1 MANIK
6 SETTGQKHISTI
18 ATDIKQLISDI
29 STGKPANM
37 TEENL
42 NVFLNNIKEA
52 ILAWNTSQVKAEK
65 YEGKLRM
72 SSIGKP
78 ARQLWYDKHS
88 PKDRKDEDTGLNLK
102 FLYGHIIEHLVLYLA
117 ELAGHKIKDQ
127 QRKVEVSG
135 VAGHIDSIIDG
146 EVCDVKSA
154 SPFSFKKFQSG
165 EIVGDDPFGYHAQ
178 LAAYEEGCDTKAG
191 GFLVVDKSSGD
202 ICFYKPD
209 DMAKPNVKSLIKNLR
224 ESLEKDTPP
233 EKCYEFKTEKNGNK
247 TLATGCMFCPH
258 KWECHSD
265 ANSGKGL
272 RVFKYSNKNVMLA
285 EVVKEPN
292 VDEITNQYK
301 EQLKNYGKRTE
312 TQAPTN

>member
-1 MANIK
+1 MENIK
-6 SETTGQKHISTI
+6 SETTGQKHISTL

-42 NVFLNNIKEA
+42 NVFLNNIKQA
-52 ILAWNTSQVKAEK
+52 ILSWNTSQVKAEK

-88 PKDRKDEDTGLNLK
+88 PKDRKNEDTGLNLK

-117 ELAGHKIKDQ
+117 ELAGHKIEDQ
-127 QRKVEVSG
+127 QRKIEVEGVS
-135 VAGHIDSIIDG
+135 GHIDSIIDG
-146 EVCDVKSA
+146 EICDVKSA
-154 SPFSFKKFQSG
+154 SSFSFKKFKSG

-178 LAAYEEGCDTKAG
+178 LAGYEEGCGTKAG
-191 GFLVVDKSSGD
+191 GFLVVDKSNGD

-224 ESLEKDTPP
+224 TALEKDTPP

-265 ANSGKGL
+265 TNNGKGL

-285 EVVKEPN
+285 DVVKQPLVE
-292 VDEITNQYK
+292 EITY
-301 EQLKNYGKRTE
+301 EYEDQLKNYGKRT
-312 TQAPTN
+312 QA

>member
-18 ATDIKQLISDI
+18 ATYIKQLISDI
-29 STGKPANM
+29 YTGKPANM

-135 VAGHIDSIIDG
+135 VSGHIDSIIDG

-265 ANSGKGL
+265 ANGGKGL

-312 TQAPTN
+312 TQAPAN

>member
-1 MANIK
+1 M
-6 SETTGQKHISTI
+6 
-18 ATDIKQLISDI
+18 ISDI

-135 VAGHIDSIIDG
+135 VSGHIDSIIDG

-191 GFLVVDKSSGD
+191 GFLVVYKSSGD

-265 ANSGKGL
+265 ANGGKGL

-312 TQAPTN
+312 TQAPAN

>member
-1 MANIK
+1 MENIK
-6 SETTGQKHISTI
+6 LETTGQKHISTL
-18 ATDIKQLISDI
+18 ATDIKKLIADI
-29 STGKPANM
+29 SNGKPADMN
-37 TEENL
+37 EENI

-52 ILAWNTSQVKAEK
+52 MLAWNTPPVKTDK
-65 YEGKLRM
+65 EGQLRM
-72 SSIGKP
+72 SVLGKP
-78 ARQLWYDKHS
+78 PRQLWYDKHS
-88 PKDRKDEDTGLNLK
+88 PKERRDDDAGLNLK

-117 ELAGHKIKDQ
+117 ELAGHKIEDQ
-127 QRKVEVSG
+127 QKKVEIDG
-135 VAGHIDSIIDG
+135 ITGHIDSKIDG
-146 EVCDVKSA
+146 EICDVKSA

-178 LAAYEEGCDTKAG
+178 LSGYETAMGTKAG

-209 DMAKPNVKSLIKNLR
+209 DMAKPNVKSLIKTLK
-224 ESLEKDTPP
+224 STLEQDTPP

-258 KWECHSD
+258 KWECHAD
-265 ANSGKGL
+265 ANDGKGL

-285 EVVKEPN
+285 KVVKQPN
-292 VDEITNQYK
+292 VDEITNEYK

-312 TQAPTN
+312 TQTLAN

>member
-1 MANIK
+1 MENIK
-6 SETTGQKHISTI
+6 SETTGQKHISTL
-18 ATDIKQLISDI
+18 ATDIKHLISEI
-29 STGKPANM
+29 SNGKPANM
-37 TEENL
+37 TEENMD
-42 NVFLNNIKEA
+42 VFLKNIKEA
-52 ILAWNTSQVKAEK
+52 MLAWNTPPVRTDK
-65 YEGKLRM
+65 EGKLRM
-72 SSIGKP
+72 SVLGKP

-88 PKDRKDEDTGLNLK
+88 PKDRKDEDAGLNLK

-117 ELAGHKIKDQ
+117 ELAGHKIEDQ
-127 QRKVEVSG
+127 QKKVEIDG
-135 VAGHIDSIIDG
+135 VTGHIDSKIDG
-146 EVCDVKSA
+146 EICDVKSA

-178 LAAYEEGCDTKAG
+178 LSGYETAMGTKAG

-202 ICFYKPD
+202 ICFYKPE

-224 ESLEKDTPP
+224 TTLEQDTPP

-265 ANSGKGL
+265 TNDGKGL

-285 EVVKEPN
+285 DVVKQPLVE
-292 VDEITNQYK
+292 EITY
-301 EQLKNYGKRTE
+301 EYERTIKRL
-312 TQAPTN
+312 

>member
-1 MANIK
+1 MENIK
-6 SETTGQKHISTI
+6 SETTGQKHISTL
-18 ATDIKQLISDI
+18 ATDIKHLISEI
-29 STGKPANM
+29 SNGKPANM
-37 TEENL
+37 TEENMD
-42 NVFLNNIKEA
+42 VFLKNIKEA
-52 ILAWNTSQVKAEK
+52 MLAWNTPPVRTDK
-65 YEGKLRM
+65 EGKLRM
-72 SSIGKP
+72 SVLGKP

-88 PKDRKDEDTGLNLK
+88 PKDRKNEDTGLNLK

-117 ELAGHKIKDQ
+117 ELAGHNIKDQ

-135 VAGHIDSIIDG
+135 VSGHIDSIIDG

-178 LAAYEEGCDTKAG
+178 LAAYEEGCNTKAG

-209 DMAKPNVKSLIKNLR
+209 DMAKPNVKSLIKNLNTA
-224 ESLEKDTPP
+224 LEQDTPP
-233 EKCYEFKTEKNGNK
+233 EKCYEYKTEKNGNK

-258 KWECHSD
+258 KWECHTD
-265 ANSGKGL
+265 ANGGKGL

-301 EQLKNYGKRTE
+301 EQLKNYGKRTD
-312 TQAPTN
+312 TQAPVN

>member
-1 MANIK
+1 MENIK
-6 SETTGQKHISTI
+6 SETIGQKHISTL
-18 ATDIKQLISDI
+18 ATDIKHLISEI
-29 STGKPANM
+29 SNGKPANM
-37 TEENL
+37 TEENMD
-42 NVFLNNIKEA
+42 VFLKNIKEA
-52 ILAWNTSQVKAEK
+52 MLAWNTPPVRTDK
-65 YEGKLRM
+65 EGKLRM
-72 SSIGKP
+72 SVLGKP

-88 PKDRKDEDTGLNLK
+88 PKDRKDEDAGLNLK

-117 ELAGHKIKDQ
+117 ELAGHKIEDQ
-127 QRKVEVSG
+127 QKKVEIDG
-135 VAGHIDSIIDG
+135 VTGHIDSKIDG
-146 EVCDVKSA
+146 EICDVKSA

-178 LAAYEEGCDTKAG
+178 LSGYETAMGTKAG

-202 ICFYKPD
+202 ICFYKPE

-224 ESLEKDTPP
+224 TTLEQDTPP

-258 KWECHSD
+258 KWECHTD
-265 ANSGKGL
+265 ANGGKGL

-301 EQLKNYGKRTE
+301 EQLKNYGKRTD
-312 TQAPTN
+312 TQAPVN